1 MKRIVS
7 FFFIL
12 ILALPLSAQ
21 AEGCLVPVGQLVGLN
36 LWDNTVTVAAFDD
49 VLGGNARDAGLRI
62 GDQIEAING
71 TPIQEAEQIRP
82 LLENSTGPLEVQI
95 LRGSKRC
102 LLHLEPVTQDGSRVM
117 GVYLRQGI
125 SGIGTVTWYDPA
137 TGRFAALG
145 HGVSTP
151 KEGLLKMVSGDI
163 FPAKVSAVQKGKV
176 GTPGLLRGQASSEQ
190 PMGTLSQNLPQGI
203 FGTTA
208 QGFRGSPVPV
218 GQWETL
224 HTGSATIRATVQ
236 GDTPRDYSVE
246 ILKLYPKD
254 RTTHRNFLLKVTDP
268 ELLQLT
274 GGIVQGMS
282 GSPIIQD
289 GKLVGA
295 VTHV

>member
-1 MKRIVS
+1 MKRRIAI
-7 FFFIL
+7 FIL
-12 ILALPLSAQ
+12 FLWMLPISAW
-21 AEGCLVPVGQLVGLN
+21 AADYLVPVGSLVGLQ
-36 LWDNTVTVAAFDD
+36 LRTDGITVAAFDD
-49 VLGGNARDAGLRI
+49 ALGTAAREAGLKI
-62 GDQIEAING
+62 GDRITAVNG
-71 TPIQEAEQIRP
+71 TPARSIEDMKAMLQK
-82 LLENSTGPLEVQI
+82 TDGPVQ
-95 LRGSKRC
+95 LSVTRGSRN
-102 LLHLEPVTQDGSRVM
+102 LTLRLTPGQEDGQRVL

-176 GTPGLLRGQASSEQ
+176 GTPGLLKGQASSEQ
-190 PMGTLSQNLPQGI
+190 SMGTLSQNLPQGI

-224 HTGSATIRATVQ
+224 HTGCATIRATVQ

-274 GGIVQGMS
+274 GGIVQGMGVS
-282 GSPIIQD
+282 YN
-289 GKLVGA
+289 
-295 VTHV
+295 